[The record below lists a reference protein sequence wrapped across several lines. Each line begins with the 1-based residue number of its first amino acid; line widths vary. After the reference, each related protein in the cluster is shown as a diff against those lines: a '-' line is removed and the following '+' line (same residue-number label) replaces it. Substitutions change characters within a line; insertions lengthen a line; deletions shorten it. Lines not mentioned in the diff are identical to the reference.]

1 MPAEHVTTMPTLA
14 ELLGGYADAPALPVT
29 GIASDSRLLGEGY
42 LFLAVAGLTN
52 HGLDFLDEA
61 RRAGACAIA
70 WDSSTGQQPADTGIP
85 LVAIDDLAGKLGAIA
100 DRFYGQPSRQL
111 EVIGVTGTNGKTTV
125 AWMIAQA
132 AGLLGETCGYLGTL
146 GFGVGEVQGA
156 EGMTT
161 PPAVELHG
169 RLAEFVD
176 AGARYAAVEVSS
188 HALSQARV
196 DGVRF
201 DTAIFTNLTRDH
213 LDYHADMREYFE
225 SKARLFLECDPRHR
239 IVSID
244 TEYGLQLAASCGPDV
259 VTVSTQLDKVPNGRP
274 YLFLRSVVATQR
286 GSDVAFTSTWG
297 DGRFSLPMPG
307 EFNVANAALVLALL
321 LAKGVPLDDACDVMS
336 QLGGVPGRMQ
346 RVAVDAVERPMQ
358 RVAMEGPA
366 VFVDY
371 AHTPTA
377 LDLALRALRAHCR
390 GSLWCVFGC
399 GGDRDAGKRPLM
411 GAAAEQRSDH
421 VVVTNDNPRSENP
434 QLIIDDIVAG
444 LARPDAAT
452 VIADRAAAIAWTI
465 AQAGAADVVLIA
477 GKGHE
482 NYQEADGERI
492 PFSDYA
498 VAAQALA
505 KREGRA

>member
-1 MPAEHVTTMPTLA
+1 MSMPAEQMTMTPTLA
-14 ELLGGYADAPALPVT
+14 DLLEGYAEVPALPVS
-29 GIASDSRLLGEGY
+29 GIASDSRKLREGF

-52 HGLDFLDEA
+52 HGLEFLDEA
-61 RRAGACAIA
+61 RRAGACAVA
-70 WDSSTGQQPADTGIP
+70 WDRSTGQAPADIGIP
-85 LVAIDDLAGKLGAIA
+85 LIPIEDLAGKLGRIA
-100 DRFYGQPSRQL
+100 DRFYGQPSQQL
-111 EVIGVTGTNGKTTV
+111 DVIGITGTNGKTTV

-132 AGLLGETCGYLGTL
+132 AELLGESCAYLGTL
-146 GFGVGEVQGA
+146 GYGVGTVQGA

-161 PPAVELHG
+161 PACVELHG
-169 RLAEFVD
+169 RLAEFVA
-176 AGARYAAVEVSS
+176 AGAGYAAVEVSS
-188 HALSQARV
+188 HALSQGRV

-244 TEYGLQLAASCGPDV
+244 TDYGMQLAALCGPEV
-259 VTVSTQLDKVPNGRP
+259 ITVSTRLDRVANGRP
-274 YLFLRSVVATQR
+274 YLFLRSVVATQQ
-286 GSDVAFTSTWG
+286 GSDVSFTSSWG
-297 DGRFSLPMPG
+297 DGRFALSMPG
-307 EFNVANAALVLALL
+307 EFNVANAALVTALL
-321 LAKGVPLDDACDVMS
+321 LSKGVPLGDACDVVS
-336 QLGGVPGRMQ
+336 RLGGVPGRMQ
-346 RVAVDAVERPMQ
+346 RVA
-358 RVAMEGPA
+358 MEGPA
-366 VFVDY
+366 VFIDY

-390 GSLWCVFGC
+390 GALWCVFGC

-411 GAAAEQRSDH
+411 GAAAEQRADRI
-421 VVVTNDNPRSENP
+421 VITNDNPRSEDP
-434 QLIIDDIVAG
+434 QLVIEDIVSG
-444 LARPDAAT
+444 LARPGAAT

-465 AQAGAADVVLIA
+465 AQAEAADIVLVA

-482 NYQEADGERI
+482 NYQEANGKRT